1 MSDRSEGLAS
11 EGGEP
16 GRRLPGAQEKIY
28 DLLDIVEEFSEK
40 IHELT
45 EVFEKSAS
53 FPAEEP
59 QVKPAVEGRGNEE
72 ERQRAEKIYDLA
84 DRAEA
89 EGGMEPPSIIAEDE
103 MRKKMVETV
112 ERMAREMIPGI
123 VERMVREEI
132 QKLKQEA
139 EEEVQ

>member
-1 MSDRSEGLAS
+1 MSDHSEGLGS
-11 EGGEP
+11 KGGDP
-16 GRRLPGAQEKIY
+16 GGRLPGAQEKVY
-28 DLLDIVEEFSEK
+28 DLLDIVEEFPEK

-45 EVFEKSAS
+45 DVFERSDS
-53 FPAEEP
+53 LPTEEP
-59 QVKPAVEGRGNEE
+59 EARPAVEGRGDEGE
-72 ERQRAEKIYDLA
+72 AQRAEKIHDVA
-84 DRAEA
+84 ERAEA
-89 EGGMEPPSIIAEDE
+89 EGVAKQPSIPAEEE
-103 MRKKMVETV
+103 MRKRMVETV

>member
-1 MSDRSEGLAS
+1 MSDPSEGLGS
-11 EGGEP
+11 KGGDP

-28 DLLDIVEEFSEK
+28 DLLDIVEEFPEK

-45 EVFEKSAS
+45 DVEKSDS
-53 FPAEEP
+53 LPTEEP
-59 QVKPAVEGRGNEE
+59 EVRPAVEGRGDEAE
-72 ERQRAEKIYDLA
+72 AQRAEKIRDLVN
-84 DRAEA
+84 RAEV
-89 EGGMEPPSIIAEDE
+89 EGVTEQPSIPAEDE